1 MDVRLMSDSEIEVS
15 VVIPCLNE
23 VRTVAGCV
31 AQAIVAL
38 DAGCLSGEVV
48 VADNGSTDG
57 SQAAATRAGAR
68 VVAVAARGY
77 GSALMAGI
85 EAARGR
91 YVIMGDA
98 DGSYDF
104 GTTPRF
110 VERLR
115 EGHEL
120 VQGCRLPS
128 GGGTVAAGA
137 MPPLHRWF
145 GNPAL
150 TLLARVMFRTPVHDV
165 YCGLRGFT
173 KAFYERANLR
183 CTGMEFATEMI
194 IKAALHNVRSAEIPI
209 TLHRDGREGDASHLR
224 TFRDGWR
231 TLRLFLLFSP
241 LWLFLVPAGLF
252 LAGGFALSG
261 LALAGHRFQEM
272 TLGAHSLL
280 VGNLGVLIGLQLLYF
295 WLFAKTF
302 AMNEGLVPDGG
313 FLRSFY
319 KLFDLEKTIL
329 LGGVILLVGAGMIL
343 VVFSRWRESGY
354 GNLRY
359 EESLRWVVP
368 GVTLLSI
375 GVQTVFGAFLASILG
390 LKRK

>member
-1 MDVRLMSDSEIEVS
+1 MHVRFMSDSEIEVS
-15 VVIPCLNE
+15 IVIPCLNE

-31 AQAIVAL
+31 SRAKTAL
-38 DAGCLSGEVV
+38 GDAKLSGEIV

-57 SQAAATRAGAR
+57 SREAAAAAGAR
-68 VVAVAARGY
+68 VVPVSARGY
-77 GSALMAGI
+77 GNALMAGI

-104 GTTPRF
+104 GATPRF

-115 EGHEL
+115 AGNDL

-128 GGGTVAAGA
+128 GGGTVEAGA
-137 MPPLHRWF
+137 MPFLHRWF

-150 TLLARVMFRTPVHDV
+150 TMLARIMFRTPVHDV

-173 KAFYERANLR
+173 REFYERMNLR

-194 IKAALHNVRSAEIPI
+194 IKAALHRARCAEIPI
-209 TLHRDGREGDASHLR
+209 TLHKDGREGDASHLR

-241 LWLFLVPAGLF
+241 LWLFLVPSALF
-252 LAGGFALSG
+252 LAGGLTLSG
-261 LALAGHRFQEM
+261 LALVDFRFHGVS
-272 TLGAHSLL
+272 LGAHSLL
-280 VGNLGVLIGLQLLYF
+280 VGNLAVLIGLQLLYF

-302 AMNEGLVPDGG
+302 AMNEGLIPEKSY
-313 FLRSFY
+313 LRSFY
-319 KLFDLEKTIL
+319 RVFNLEKAIV
-329 LGGVILLVGAGMIL
+329 LGALVGLAGAALIL
-343 VVFSRWRESGY
+343 TVFWRWRASGY
-354 GNLRY
+354 GNLNY
-359 EESLRWVVP
+359 AESLRWVVP
-368 GVTLLSI
+368 GVTMLSM
-375 GVQTVFGAFLASILG
+375 GVQGIFGGFVVSMLG
-390 LKRK
+390 LSRK